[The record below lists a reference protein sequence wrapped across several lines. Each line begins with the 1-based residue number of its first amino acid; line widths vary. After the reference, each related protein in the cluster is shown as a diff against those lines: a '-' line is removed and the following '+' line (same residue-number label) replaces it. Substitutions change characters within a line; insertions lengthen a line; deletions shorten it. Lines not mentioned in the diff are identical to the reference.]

1 MRAVQQKVK
10 QGRTALDI
18 CRTCNAPQGGPLAKL
33 LEAAM
38 KPKAKW
44 TMLDTRRQKQSLRLI
59 VAVGTLA
66 CCLAS
71 PVAPARAGG
80 ASDQKF
86 QKPRVWKVLIIGNS
100 YTYFNNLPKMFEQV
114 ALADRPPRQVRCE
127 MIVKGG
133 ATLQQHW
140 DEGKAVPAIRQG
152 GWDFVIVQEQS
163 TLGVTFIVEGQPRI
177 DDASYYFAAARR
189 FDDVIRKSGARTV
202 VFAFWARE
210 TAPKEDHDALA
221 YDHFKLG
228 KELGAIVAPVG
239 LAWQAVRK
247 QKAHP
252 TLYHDDHSHPMPEG
266 SYLAA
271 CTLYAACFGAVPAQ
285 PPLTVNARPINV
297 NGQASSDKAQTL
309 LQLSPELAR
318 AFHEAVN
325 EGLASGRQFVREL
338 EQHKPAL
345 TPQLPHLERG
355 RRPTIEELL
364 GEWVGD
370 RTMGRRVT
378 MTLRL
383 TRSGDSLQ
391 ASAKLSL
398 GGKSPD
404 IILQIGDFQITGEG
418 VSFVDRNKEPNGG
431 GVARYR
437 GAYTG
442 QTLKGIAEISLKE
455 ERLYVI
461 GSWQLRKSTPAKS
474 GG

>member
-1 MRAVQQKVK
+1 MDNARHTSPKTV
-10 QGRTALDI
+10 TAPD
-18 CRTCNAPQGGPLAKL
+18 CRSRHARL
-33 LEAAM
+33 LPGEPSGA
-38 KPKAKW
+38 
-44 TMLDTRRQKQSLRLI
+44 
-59 VAVGTLA
+59 
-66 CCLAS
+66 
-71 PVAPARAGG
+71 ARAGG

-86 QKPRVWKVLIIGNS
+86 QTRRVWKVLIIGNS

-163 TLGVTFIVEGQPRI
+163 TLGETFIVEGLPRI
-177 DDASYYFAAARR
+177 VDASHYFSAARR

-210 TAPKEDHDALA
+210 NVPKEDHDALA

-228 KELGAIVAPVG
+228 KDLGAIVAPAG
-239 LAWQAVRK
+239 LAWQAFRK

-252 TLYHDDHSHPMPEG
+252 GLYHDDHSHPMPEG

-271 CTLYAACFGAVPAQ
+271 CTLYAACFGAVPVQ
-285 PPLTVNARPINV
+285 LPLTVTAKPISV
-297 NGQASSDKAQTL
+297 MGQESSGKAQTL
-309 LQLSPELAR
+309 LQLSPESAR
-318 AFHEAVN
+318 ALRDAAN
-325 EGLASGRQFVREL
+325 QGLASGRQFAREL
-338 EQHKPAL
+338 EQHKPV
-345 TPQLPHLERG
+345 PPRLPHLERG
-355 RRPTIEELL
+355 RRPTIEELE
-364 GEWVGD
+364 GEWIGE

-383 TRSGDSLQ
+383 TRTGNALQ
-391 ASAKLSL
+391 ASGKIVL

-404 IILQIGDFQITGEG
+404 VNLQIGDFQITGEG
-418 VSFVDRNKEPNGG
+418 ISFVDTNKDTNGG
-431 GVARYR
+431 GVARYQ

-442 QTLKGIAEISLKE
+442 ETLKGIAEIRLKA

-461 GSWQLRKSTPAKS
+461 GPWQLRKSTPAKS